1 MTPRATID
9 RPTHTL
15 RRFSRDAAASQ
26 EATAMNRQYH
36 KFCSWLLIASTLA
49 AGCAPQQPF
58 YCREDGDLSHY
69 LDVATEIEYPDVEE
83 PSLCEVQSTLP
94 PLTLKNTDNYEM
106 WDLPLSEVV
115 RITLCNS
122 QVMRQLGVRVASSAP
137 ETIARTLVSPV
148 AVTTA
153 YDPALAETVTGLS
166 VGSPFQ
172 GSGPEAALSEFD
184 AQLDASVFWEKNR
197 RPQNR
202 IEDPG
207 IGNQISPTI
216 FAQDLGRFTS
226 GITKTTAVGTQFEF
240 RNNTVYDQ
248 NNVPVDNPATAP
260 PAIEGFRAFPSEW
273 QTNFE
278 AAFNHPLFQGAGAQ
292 YNRIAGPL
300 AFDQY
305 AAGFGNPIDGVM
317 IARIRTDQ
325 TLADFEGGV
334 RNLMRDVE
342 DAYWELYFT
351 YRDLEARKMGRDS
364 ALETWKKTHALYL
377 TGTRGGSADREAQ
390 ARSQYFL
397 FRGQV
402 ESALT
407 ELFRAENRLRYI
419 MGLSMSDGR
428 LIRPSDEPTTARVA
442 FDWGGIHVEALTRRV
457 EIRRQKWEIK
467 RRELELIAAR
477 NFLLPRIDA
486 VGRYRWLGLGDELI
500 NQTHAPFNQPGSSA
514 FGVLT
519 SGEFQEWQLGL
530 QASIPIGFRRE
541 LSGVRHHELLI
552 ARDRAILQDLELEIS
567 HQLGDAIR
575 DIDLN
580 FGLTQTNFNRRVA
593 AEAEVTAVQAQ
604 YQFQQVTLDLLLDA
618 QRRRAEAES
627 AYYRSLVDYNRAI
640 MNVHYRKGSLLD
652 YDGVYLAEG
661 PWPAKAY
668 FDAMRQA
675 RKRDAGLYID
685 YGYTRPNVVSR
696 GPVPQGCNEGCTTE
710 GTQEMFNA
718 PGPMP
723 DEAVPAEEG
732 LPAPAVNPGAT
743 RGFGPPMNSTGSI
756 WRETHEQPANYSH
769 HQAAEHAA
777 VWRRAQSSEPR
788 ESQWRPAPNHSAG
801 LYTA

>member
-1 MTPRATID
+1 
-9 RPTHTL
+9 
-15 RRFSRDAAASQ
+15 
-26 EATAMNRQYH
+26 MNRQFRT
-36 KFCSWLLIASTLA
+36 FCSLVLSAMMLVP
-49 AGCAPQQPF
+49 GCAPQQPF

-69 LDVATEIEYPDVEE
+69 LDVATDIEYPDVEE
-83 PSLCEVQSTLP
+83 PSLDEVRHTLP
-94 PLTLKNTDNYEM
+94 PLTLKNTDNYEL
-106 WDLPLSEVV
+106 WDLPLAEVI

-122 QVMRQLGVRVASSAP
+122 QVMRQLGGRIASTAP
-137 ETIARTLVSPV
+137 ETISRTLISPV
-148 AVTTA
+148 AVTTT
-153 YDPALAETVTGLS
+153 YDPALVESVTGLS

-202 IEDPG
+202 
-207 IGNQISPTI
+207 PTGLDLFPPI
-216 FAQDLGRFTS
+216 FAQDLGTFTT
-226 GITKTTAVGTQFEF
+226 GLTKTTAAGTTFGF
-240 RNNTVYDQ
+240 RNNTFYEQ
-248 NNVPVDNPATAP
+248 NNTG
-260 PAIEGFRAFPSEW
+260 IGFRALPSDW

-278 AAFNHPLFQGAGAQ
+278 ATFSQPLLQGAGAQ
-292 YNRIAGPL
+292 YNRIAGPMS
-300 AFDQY
+300 FDQY
-305 AAGFGNPIDGVM
+305 AAGLGNPIDGVV

-334 RNLMRDVE
+334 RNLVRDTE
-342 DAYWELYFT
+342 DAYWELYFA

-364 ALETWKKTHALYL
+364 ALETWKKTAALYR
-377 TGTRGGSADREAQ
+377 TGSRGGSADREAQ

-397 FRGQV
+397 FRSQV
-402 ESALT
+402 EQALT
-407 ELFRAENRLRYI
+407 EVFRAENRLRYI

-428 LIRPSDEPTTARVA
+428 LIRPCDEPTTARVA
-442 FDWGGIHVEALTRRV
+442 FDWAGIHCEALTRRV

-477 NFLLPRIDA
+477 NFLLPRLDA

-500 NQTHAPFNQPGSSA
+500 RPSRGASAFNEPGSTA

-530 QASIPIGFRRE
+530 QLSMPIGYRRE
-541 LSGVRHHELLI
+541 LSGIRHHELLL

-580 FGLTQTNFNRRVA
+580 YGLTQTNFNRRVA
-593 AEAEVTAVQAQ
+593 AEAEVQAVQASYEVQ
-604 YQFQQVTLDLLLDA
+604 RVTLDLLLDA

-640 MNVHYRKGSLLD
+640 MNAHYRKGSLLE

-668 FDAMRQA
+668 FDALRQA
-675 RKRDAGLYID
+675 RKRDAGMYLD
-685 YGYTRPNVVSR
+685 YGYTRPSVFSRGPYQQGAAGHHEPGGTYETIQGDPALEMNQPQGAAPDEALPPPKTRTRAESPPAGSQSYFRRDGHEHQADNAAAQADLLAAIGPVQEFRRFGQVMWSRAEDNFSGLGNFAPSR
-696 GPVPQGCNEGCTTE
+696 GPVG
-710 GTQEMFNA
+710 
-718 PGPMP
+718 
-723 DEAVPAEEG
+723 
-732 LPAPAVNPGAT
+732 
-743 RGFGPPMNSTGSI
+743 I
-756 WRETHEQPANYSH
+756 
-769 HQAAEHAA
+769 
-777 VWRRAQSSEPR
+777 
-788 ESQWRPAPNHSAG
+788 
-801 LYTA
+801 